1 MHPVCTFVGNNMAY
15 KIGNVLIN
23 SKVVLAPM
31 AGVTNIAYR
40 KMCKQFGAGM
50 VTTEMISDKGI
61 FYNDKKTKELA
72 NIDEIEHPVAIQ
84 IFGGDL
90 DTLLNAA
97 KWVDNQTKAD
107 IIDVNMGCPV
117 PKVLKSEAG
126 SKYLQ
131 DVDRIY
137 NTVKTLVE
145 NVKKPVTIKIRIG
158 WDHNSINVLEV
169 SDAIIKAGAS
179 ALVIHGRTKT
189 DLYSGTVN
197 YDLIRQVKERHPDF
211 PIIANGDITTP
222 EKAKEVLEFTKCDAI
237 MIGRAS
243 YGNPF
248 IFKKIEH
255 YLETGEILKDP
266 SPIENLEILENYA
279 KDLISYKGE
288 VMAMKELRAQAGW
301 FIKGMR
307 NGANY
312 RRRLSSISTLED
324 LLTIIEEV
332 KNCFDDF

>member
-1 MHPVCTFVGNNMAY
+1 MAY
-15 KIGNVLIN
+15 KIGNILIN
-23 SKVVLAPM
+23 SHVVLAPM

-40 KMCKQFGAGM
+40 KMCKKFGAGM

-72 NIDEIEHPVAIQ
+72 NIDESEHPVAIQ
-84 IFGGDL
+84 IFGGDI
-90 DTLLNAA
+90 DTLVNAA
-97 KWVDNQTKAD
+97 KWVDTQTDAD
-107 IIDVNMGCPV
+107 IIDINMGCPV

-131 DVDRIY
+131 DPNRIY
-137 NTVKTLVE
+137 NTVKTIVE
-145 NVKKPVTIKIRIG
+145 NVKKPVTVKVRIG
-158 WDHNSINVLEV
+158 WDHSSINILEV
-169 SDAIIKAGAS
+169 SDAVVNAGAS

-197 YDLIRQVKERHPDF
+197 YDLIRQVKERHPNF
-211 PIIANGDITTP
+211 PIIANGDITSP
-222 EKAKEVLEFTKCDAI
+222 QIAKEILEFTKCDAL

-255 YLETGEILKDP
+255 YLNT
-266 SPIENLEILENYA
+266 NEILEDPSLIENIEILIEYA

-288 VMAMKELRAQAGW
+288 VIALKELRAQAGW
-301 FIKGMR
+301 FIKGIR
-307 NGANY
+307 NGADY
-312 RRRLSSISTLED
+312 RRKLSSISTLEELISILND
-324 LLTIIEEV
+324 I
-332 KNCFDDF
+332 KNNFDNF

>member
-1 MHPVCTFVGNNMAY
+1 MAY
-15 KIGNVLIN
+15 KIGNILIN
-23 SKVVLAPM
+23 SHVVLAPM

-40 KMCKQFGAGM
+40 KMCKKYGAGM

-84 IFGGDL
+84 IFGGDI
-90 DTLLNAA
+90 DTLLHAA
-97 KWVDNQTKAD
+97 KWVDTQTDAD
-107 IIDVNMGCPV
+107 IIDINMGCPV

-131 DVDRIY
+131 NPDRIY
-137 NTVKTLVE
+137 NTVKTIVE
-145 NVKKPVTIKIRIG
+145 NVKKPVTVKIRIG
-158 WDHNSINVLEV
+158 WDHSTINVFEV

-179 ALVIHGRTKT
+179 ALVIHGRTKS

-211 PIIANGDITTP
+211 PIIANGDINDP
-222 EKAKEVLEFTKCDAI
+222 KKAKEVLEFTKCDAL

-255 YLETGEILKDP
+255 YLNTNKILPDP
-266 SPIENLEILENYA
+266 SPIENIDILIEYA

-288 VMAMKELRAQAGW
+288 HLAIRELRAQAGW

-312 RRRLSSISTLED
+312 RRKLSSISTLEE
-324 LLTIIEEV
+324 LLTILYEI
-332 KNCFDDF
+332 KNTFDDF

>member
-1 MHPVCTFVGNNMAY
+1 MAY
-15 KIGNVLIN
+15 KIGNILIN
-23 SKVVLAPM
+23 SHVVLAPM

-40 KMCKQFGAGM
+40 KMCKKYGAGM

-72 NIDEIEHPVAIQ
+72 NIDGIEHPVAIQ
-84 IFGGDL
+84 IFGGDI
-90 DTLLNAA
+90 DTLLHAA
-97 KWVDNQTKAD
+97 KWVDTQTDAD
-107 IIDVNMGCPV
+107 IIDINMGCPV

-131 DVDRIY
+131 NPDRIY
-137 NTVKTLVE
+137 NTVKTIVE
-145 NVKKPVTIKIRIG
+145 NVKKPVTVKIRIG
-158 WDHNSINVLEV
+158 WDHSTINVFEV

-179 ALVIHGRTKT
+179 ALVIHGRTKS

-211 PIIANGDITTP
+211 PIIANGDINDP
-222 EKAKEVLEFTKCDAI
+222 KKAKEVLEFTKCDAL

-255 YLETGEILKDP
+255 YLNTNKILPDP
-266 SPIENLEILENYA
+266 SPIENIDILIEYA

-288 VMAMKELRAQAGW
+288 VIALKELRAQAGW

-312 RRRLSSISTLED
+312 RRRLSSISTLEE
-324 LLTIIEEV
+324 LLNILVEV

>member
-332 KNCFDDF
+332 KNCFGDF